1 VTVVGTK
8 GEKEQISVSD
18 EIREHP
24 AWFRLNDQM
33 EWYDRKSG
41 SKQRWYK
48 TIKAAQLV
56 LAGSIPVFALVD
68 VSWGKLIMAVFGAG
82 VAILEGVQQLG
93 QYHDLWIN
101 YRSTAERLKHE
112 KFLFLAQSGPYR
124 GRETDE
130 ALKLLAE
137 RVEEQV
143 STEHA
148 KWISQVEQP
157 KEQDQT

>member
-1 VTVVGTK
+1 VPNM
-8 GEKEQISVSD
+8 KEELPIPD
-18 EIREHP
+18 EVRGHP
-24 AWFRLNDQM
+24 AWFRLNDQL

-48 TIKAAQLV
+48 IIKTTQLI
-56 LAGSIPVFALVD
+56 LAGSIPIFSLIG
-68 VSWGKLIMAVFGAG
+68 VSSVRLITAILGAS

-101 YRSTAERLKHE
+101 YRSTAEHLKHE
-112 KFLFLAQSGPYR
+112 KYLFLAGSGPYR
-124 GRETDE
+124 NLETKE

-137 RVEEQV
+137 RVEERV

-148 KWISQVEQP
+148 KWVSETEQT
-157 KEQDQT
+157 EQQQQC